1 MLFGMFVSV
10 TTEGMV
16 CLRSW
21 SGGTHPI
28 MLSSSGNP
36 GPDQQQVVYVL
47 QYPGSH
53 TGFPQ
58 EGSVSTHVQRKESLK
73 FHGEAKGAETGCGI
87 WVACTCENS
96 CI

>member
-1 MLFGMFVSV
+1 MQWIDVTRDIVFLCFRFRLFTTIDVVIMFVHMLCGMFVST

-16 CLRSW
+16 CSRSW

-28 MLSSSGNP
+28 MLSSSDNP
-36 GPDQQQVVYVL
+36 GPNQRQVVYVL

-58 EGSVSTHVQRKESLK
+58 EGSVSTHV
-73 FHGEAKGAETGCGI
+73 
-87 WVACTCENS
+87 
-96 CI
+96 